1 MSLGVAMAA
10 VALILAFFP
19 QPLLWLDGLYVSFL
33 ARSVVR
39 ATDGS
44 LGVYEAT
51 ERIRTA
57 EAIEPKVS
65 ARLFAGLVFVG
76 ACAYGLLGGSQPLP
90 VTILI
95 AVLAPLTAILVTS
108 MDRNPW
114 YGVVGALS
122 GAACV
127 IAIL

>member
-1 MSLGVAMAA
+1 MSVGAA
-10 VALILAFFP
+10 VAAVVLLLAFFP
-19 QPLLWLDGLYVSFL
+19 QPLLWLDGLYVSWL

-39 ATDGS
+39 ATEGN

-57 EAIEPKVS
+57 EAIDPKVS
-65 ARLFAGLVFVG
+65 ARLFAGLMFIV
-76 ACAYGLLGGSQPLP
+76 ACAYGLLSGSQPLP

-95 AVLAPLTAILVTS
+95 AVLAPLTAILLTA

-114 YGVVGALS
+114 YGVVGALA
-122 GAACV
+122 GAACI